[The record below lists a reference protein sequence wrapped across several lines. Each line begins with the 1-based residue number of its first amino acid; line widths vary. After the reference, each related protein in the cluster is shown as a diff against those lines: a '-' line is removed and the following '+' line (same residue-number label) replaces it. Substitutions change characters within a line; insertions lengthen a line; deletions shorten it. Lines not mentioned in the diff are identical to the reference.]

1 MLSTLADSGTPNFP
15 CAREAEQYS
24 YDNVTV
30 KCRTA
35 RDTHTDTKVIFH
47 SCSLVFSSLFLLCAY
62 QESVLLEFVVIN
74 CKENYKNY
82 QEVDIEAILP
92 SQ

>member
-35 RDTHTDTKVIFH
+35 RDTHTDTKVIFY
-47 SCSLVFSSLFLLCAY
+47 SCSLVFSSFFFFTLCLSR
-62 QESVLLEFVVIN
+62 ERSSGI
-74 CKENYKNY
+74 CGYK
-82 QEVDIEAILP
+82 L
-92 SQ
+92 